1 MQRTYSTSIPEGCQ
15 IERSPE
21 GFVPAAVEKR
31 NFVNQNE
38 RAYCSVPGKADLAD
52 ENMAQVPVIWF

>member
-1 MQRTYSTSIPEGCQ
+1 MQRPYSTSIPDGCQ
-15 IERSPE
+15 IERPRE

-38 RAYCSVPGKADLAD
+38 RACRSVPGEAELSD
-52 ENMAQVPVIWF
+52 ENMAQIPDIQQ